1 MALRHALCALML
13 SCIVVAP
20 ATAQMQGG
28 VDEVVRELGFAL
40 ELPVSKSVAATG
52 TLLHVAKTRLPEAEF
67 IALTE
72 SLPGIER
79 VINQAANVL
88 AADMPKDMASVP
100 PSYDRLALPRDQIA
114 RHRNF
119 ILDYVRMTGG
129 RKTVAS
135 LQKAWAE

>member
-1 MALRHALCALML
+1 MAFRHALCAVML
-13 SCIVVAP
+13 SCVTVT
-20 ATAQMQGG
+20 TAAAQVQGG

-52 TLLHVAKTRLPEAEF
+52 TLLHVAKTRLPESEF
-67 IALTE
+67 VALTE
-72 SLPGIER
+72 SLPGTER

-100 PSYDRLALPRDQIA
+100 AAYDKLALPRDQIKT
-114 RHRNF
+114 HRNF
-119 ILDYVRMTGG
+119 ILDYVRKNGG
-129 RKTVAS
+129 KKAVAS